1 MTNAKIKI
9 VINTCYGG
17 FGLAPEVIELY
28 EMVVSEASSSTCSR
42 AFRSDP
48 VLISIIE
55 EFGIEKAGAHF
66 AELKIVEI
74 PADVNWEI
82 REDDGLEMI
91 WEVSRSWG

>member
-28 EMVVSEASSSTCSR
+28 EMVVGEASRSR

-55 EFGIEKAGAHF
+55 EFGIEKAGARF